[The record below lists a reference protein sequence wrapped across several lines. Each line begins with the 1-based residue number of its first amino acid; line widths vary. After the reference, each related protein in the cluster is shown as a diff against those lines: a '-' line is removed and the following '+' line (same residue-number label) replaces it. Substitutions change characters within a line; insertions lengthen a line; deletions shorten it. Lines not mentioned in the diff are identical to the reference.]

1 MKHLEYVSE
10 TLAKTL
16 EKTLETTANICNIQ
30 IKSLATYM

>member
-10 TLAKTL
+10 TL